1 MVFQAWMSGFE
12 SLFVLRDIIYLFL
25 GMAFG
30 MFFGLV
36 PGLGG
41 TTGLTLL
48 IPLTFGLDTPTAI
61 AFSAGVMGGV
71 PMGSSISAIL
81 INAPGSAPNAATCL
95 DGFPLAQ
102 QGKGGLAIGAAAS
115 ANAVGGIFGT
125 FFLLAII
132 PLARQIVLSFGPP
145 QFFLM
150 CVFGLVIVSLTSGGR
165 LLEGLLVGLFGL
177 MISTI
182 GYDAVTGNIR
192 YAFNI
197 PYLWNGVPL
206 VPALIGL
213 FPVTQM
219 VRLFVS
225 GGAIAETSNK
235 FRMTDTL
242 EGVFATFKHW
252 RVVLSGSLIGTLIGA
267 VPGVGGVVAAF
278 ASYSVV
284 SQMASDKASFGS
296 GNIKG
301 VIAPEA
307 AINAKDCSTLVPT
320 LAFGIP
326 GSAEMAVFLA
336 ILILHGVDP
345 GPLLLIQHQNLIY
358 ELIWALVAA
367 CVFASISGILLAK
380 YLSKITIVK
389 ANILVP
395 LVVGISIL
403 GSWAVNQ
410 TIGNII
416 ITLAFGIIGYIIT
429 VIDYPRLPIVISL
442 ILGGEIERYYD
453 QSIMISGGSLKIFVE
468 NRVSAILLLLLI
480 LAILYLPLTYM
491 LKRLP
496 WIKGRRL
503 LPPYGRPK
511 R

>member
-1 MVFQAWMSGFE
+1 MLSVWMSGFE
-12 SLFVLRDIIYLFL
+12 SLFVLKDLLYLAA
-25 GMAFG
+25 GVGFG

-48 IPLTFGLDTPTAI
+48 IPLTFGLDTATSI
-61 AFSAGVMGGV
+61 ALSAGVMGGV

-95 DGFPLAQ
+95 DGFPMAQ
-102 QGKGGLAIGAAAS
+102 QGRGGVAIGAAAS
-115 ANAVGGIFGT
+115 ANAMGGIIGT

-132 PLARQIVLSFGPP
+132 PIARNIVLSFGPP

-150 CVFGLVIVSLTSGGR
+150 CVFGLVIVSLTSGGK

-177 MISTI
+177 MIATI
-182 GYDAVTGNIR
+182 GYDGVTGDIR
-192 YAFNI
+192 YAFGV
-197 PYLWNGVPL
+197 PYLWNGIPL

-213 FPVTQM
+213 FPITQM
-219 VRLFVS
+219 VRLFVTGGTIADTGEKKFKFVETLS
-225 GGAIAETSNK
+225 GIVES
-235 FRMTDTL
+235 FRQW
-242 EGVFATFKHW
+242 K
-252 RVVLSGSLIGTLIGA
+252 VVLSGSIIGTLIGA
-267 VPGVGGVVAAF
+267 IPGVGGVVAAF
-278 ASYSVV
+278 ASYSIV
-284 SQMASDKASFGS
+284 SQTSKDRDTFGT

-345 GPLLLIQHQNLIY
+345 GPLLLINHENLIY
-358 ELIWALVAA
+358 ELIWALVGA
-367 CVFASISGILLAK
+367 CVFASITGILLAK
-380 YLSKITIVK
+380 YLSKVTIIR

-395 LVVGISIL
+395 LVISISIL

-410 TIGNII
+410 SIGNIAVS
-416 ITLAFGIIGYIIT
+416 LAFAVIGYVIT
-429 VIDYPRLPIVISL
+429 AIDYPRLPLVISL

-453 QSIMISGGSLKIFVE
+453 QSIMISGGTLNIFVQ
-468 NRVSAILLLLLI
+468 NPVSDFLLAVVIMAL
-480 LAILYLPLTYM
+480 LYLPASYL
-491 LKRLP
+491 
-496 WIKGRRL
+496 IRRFL
-503 LPPYGRPK
+503 RRPK
-511 R
+511 TLATHS

>member
-1 MVFQAWMSGFE
+1 MFDAWMSGFA
-12 SLFVLRDIIYLFL
+12 SLFVFKDMIYLVA
-25 GMAFG
+25 GVAFG

-48 IPLTFGLDTPTAI
+48 IPLTFGLDTTTAI
-61 AFSAGVMGGV
+61 ALSAGVMGGV

-95 DGFPLAQ
+95 DGFPMAQ
-102 QGKGGLAIGAAAS
+102 KGQGGAAIGAAAS
-115 ANAVGGIFGT
+115 ANSFGGIIGT

-132 PLARQIVLSFGPP
+132 PIARNIVLSFGPP

-150 CVFGLVIVSLTSGGR
+150 CVFGLIIVSLTSGGK

-177 MISTI
+177 MIATI
-182 GYDAVTGNIR
+182 GYDGVTGDIR
-192 YAFNI
+192 YAFNV
-197 PYLWNGVPL
+197 PYLWNGIPL

-213 FPVTQM
+213 FPLTQM
-219 VRLFVS
+219 IRLFVT
-225 GGAIAETSNK
+225 GGTIAKTSS
-235 FRMTDTL
+235 
-242 EGVFATFKHW
+242 TFKLSDTFTGVVATIRNW
-252 RVVLSGSLIGTLIGA
+252 RVVIGGSLVGTLIGA

-278 ASYSVV
+278 ASYSIV
-284 SQMASDKASFGS
+284 SQTASDRDSFGH

-345 GPLLLIQHQNLIY
+345 GPLLLINHQNLIY
-358 ELIWALVAA
+358 ELIFALVGA
-367 CVFASISGILLAK
+367 CVFASIAGIFLAK
-380 YLSKITIVK
+380 YLSKVTVIR

-395 LVVGISIL
+395 LVVSISIL

-410 TIGNII
+410 TIGNIVI
-416 ITLAFGIIGYIIT
+416 SFVFAIIGYVIT
-429 VIDYPRLPIVISL
+429 AIDYPRLPLVISL

-453 QSIMISGGSLKIFVE
+453 QSIMISGGSAKIFVADP
-468 NRVSAILLLLLI
+468 VSIFLVVVVA
-480 LAILYLPLTYM
+480 LAILYLPASYVIKRY
-491 LKRLP
+491 LKTRAS
-496 WIKGRRL
+496 RRL
-503 LPPYGRPK
+503 STS
-511 R
+511 

>member
-1 MVFQAWMSGFE
+1 MLSVWMSGFE
-12 SLFVLRDIIYLFL
+12 SLFVLKDILYLIA
-25 GMAFG
+25 GVAFG

-48 IPLTFGLDTPTAI
+48 IPLTFGLDTTTSI
-61 AFSAGVMGGV
+61 ALSAGVMGGV

-102 QGKGGLAIGAAAS
+102 KGKGGFAIGAAAS
-115 ANAVGGIFGT
+115 ANAIGGIFGT

-132 PLARQIVLSFGPP
+132 PLARNIVLSFGPP

-150 CVFGLVIVSLTSGGR
+150 CVFGLVIVSLTSGGK
-165 LLEGLLVGLFGL
+165 LLEGLMVGMFGL
-177 MISTI
+177 MVSTI
-182 GYDAVTGNIR
+182 GYDAVTGDIR

-197 PYLWNGVPL
+197 PYLWNGIPL

-213 FPVTQM
+213 FPITQM
-219 VRLFVS
+219 IRLFV
-225 GGAIAETSNK
+225 GGGTIAETASSFK
-235 FRMTDTL
+235 MRETFG
-242 EGVFATFKHW
+242 GVFASFRHW
-252 RVVLSGSLIGTLIGA
+252 KVVLSGSLIGTLIGSI
-267 VPGVGGVVAAF
+267 PGVGGVVAAF
-278 ASYSVV
+278 ASYSII
-284 SQMASDKASFGS
+284 SQFSNDRETFGH

-336 ILILHGVDP
+336 ILVLHGIDP
-345 GPLLLIQHQNLIY
+345 GPLLMIDHENLVY

-367 CVFASISGILLAK
+367 CVFASIAGIFLAK
-380 YLSKITIVK
+380 HLSKVTVVRS
-389 ANILVP
+389 NVLVP
-395 LVVGISIL
+395 LVITISIL

-416 ITLAFGIIGYIIT
+416 VTFVFAIIGYIIT
-429 VIDYPRLPIVISL
+429 AIDYPRLPIVISL

-453 QSIMISGGSLKIFVE
+453 QSIMISGGTPKIFLQDP
-468 NRVSAILLLLLI
+468 VSLGLLTVIL
-480 LAILYLPLTYM
+480 LAILYLPARFA
-491 LKRLP
+491 LKRFTTRSKISSGP
-496 WIKGRRL
+496 TTHASR
-503 LPPYGRPK
+503 
-511 R
+511 

>member
-1 MVFQAWMSGFE
+1 MFSVWMSGFE
-12 SLFVLRDIIYLFL
+12 SLFVLQDILYLL
-25 GMAFG
+25 AGVAFG

-48 IPLTFGLDTPTAI
+48 IPLTFGLDTATSI
-61 AFSAGVMGGV
+61 ALSAGVMGGV

-95 DGFPLAQ
+95 DGFPLSQ
-102 QGKGGLAIGAAAS
+102 KGQGGLAIGAAAS
-115 ANAVGGIFGT
+115 ANAMGGIIGT

-132 PLARQIVLSFGPP
+132 PIARDIVLSFGPP

-150 CVFGLVIVSLTSGGR
+150 CVFGLVIVSLTSSGK
-165 LLEGLLVGLFGL
+165 LLEGLLVGMFGL

-182 GYDAVTGNIR
+182 GYDAVTGDIR
-192 YAFNI
+192 YAFNV
-197 PYLWNGVPL
+197 PYLWNGIPL

-213 FPVTQM
+213 FPITQM
-219 VRLFVS
+219 IRLFVT
-225 GGAIAETSNK
+225 GGTIAEAAT
-235 FRMTDTL
+235 
-242 EGVFATFKHW
+242 TFKLFDTFAGVMATIKNW
-252 RVVLSGSLIGTLIGA
+252 KVVLSGSLIGTVIGA
-267 VPGVGGVVAAF
+267 IPGVGGVVAAF
-278 ASYSVV
+278 ASYSIV
-284 SQMASDKASFGS
+284 SQTASDRESFGH
-296 GNIKG
+296 GNVKG

-345 GPLLLIQHQNLIY
+345 GPLLMINHENLIY

-367 CVFASISGILLAK
+367 CVFASIIGIFLAK
-380 YLSKITIVK
+380 YLSKVTVIR

-395 LVVGISIL
+395 LVISISIL

-410 TIGNII
+410 SIGNIVV
-416 ITLAFGIIGYIIT
+416 TFVFAAIGYVIT
-429 VIDYPRLPIVISL
+429 AIDYPRLPIVISL

-453 QSIMISGGSLKIFVE
+453 QSIMISGGTPKIFAQDP
-468 NRVSAILLLLLI
+468 VSIFLLTMI
-480 LAILYLPLTYM
+480 VLAILYLPARFV
-491 LKRLP
+491 LKWLL
-496 WIKGRRL
+496 GRSKTSTDTARQA
-503 LPPYGRPK
+503 P
-511 R
+511 

>member
-1 MVFQAWMSGFE
+1 MIFHVWLSGLQ
-12 SLFVLRDIIYLFL
+12 SIFVIKDLAYLFL
-25 GMAFG
+25 GVAFG
-30 MFFGLV
+30 MLFGLV

-41 TTGLTLL
+41 TTGLTLV
-48 IPLTFGLDTPTAI
+48 IPLTFGLEASTAI
-61 AFSAGVMGGV
+61 AFAAGVMGAV
-71 PMGSSISAIL
+71 PMGASISAIL

-115 ANAVGGIFGT
+115 ANALGGIFGT

-132 PLARQIVLSFGPP
+132 PVAQEIVLSFGPP

-150 CVFGLVIVSLTSGGR
+150 CVFGLVVVSLTSGGR
-165 LLEGLLVGLFGL
+165 LLEGLMVGMFGL

-182 GYDAVTGNIR
+182 GYDSVTGDIR
-192 YAFNI
+192 YAFGV
-197 PYLWNGVPL
+197 PYLWNGIPL

-213 FPVTQM
+213 FPITQM

-225 GGAIAETSNK
+225 GKSIAETSNS
-235 FRMTDTL
+235 FRMAETF
-242 EGVFATFKHW
+242 EGVRATFRNW
-252 RVVLSGSLIGTLIGA
+252 RVVLSGSLVGTVIGA
-267 VPGVGGVVAAF
+267 IPGVGGVVAAF
-278 ASYSVV
+278 ASYTLV
-284 SQMASDKASFGS
+284 SQSSADRESFGK

-345 GPLLLIQHQNLIY
+345 GPLLLIQHQDLIY
-358 ELIWALVAA
+358 ELVWALVAA
-367 CVFASISGILLAK
+367 CIFASIAGIFLAK
-380 YLSKITIVK
+380 SLSRITVLR
-389 ANILVP
+389 ANVLVP

-410 TIGNII
+410 TIGNIVV
-416 ITLAFGIIGYIIT
+416 TLVFAVIGYVLTI
-429 VIDYPRLPIVISL
+429 IDYPRLPLVISL
-442 ILGGEIERYYD
+442 ILGAEIERYYD
-453 QSIMISGGSLKIFVE
+453 QSVMISNGTLDVFRHDPVSLF
-468 NRVSAILLLLLI
+468 LLAVVA
-480 LAILYLPLTYM
+480 LAILYLPGAFLA
-491 LKRLP
+491 
-496 WIKGRRL
+496 RRL
-503 LPPYGRPK
+503 WRRPGVD
-511 R
+511 RPIRRT

>member
-1 MVFQAWMSGFE
+1 MLNVWLSGFE
-12 SLFVLRDIIYLFL
+12 SLFVLKDILYLIA
-25 GMAFG
+25 GVGFG

-48 IPLTFGLDTPTAI
+48 IPLTFGLDTATSI
-61 AFSAGVMGGV
+61 ALSAGVMGGV

-102 QGKGGLAIGAAAS
+102 AGRGGLAIGAAAS
-115 ANAVGGIFGT
+115 ANAMGGIIGT

-132 PLARQIVLSFGPP
+132 PIAREIVLSFGPP

-150 CVFGLVIVSLTSGGR
+150 CVFGLVIVSLTSSGK
-165 LLEGLLVGLFGL
+165 LLEGMLVGLFGL

-182 GYDAVTGNIR
+182 GYDAVTGDIR
-192 YAFNI
+192 YAFDI
-197 PYLWNGVPL
+197 PYLWNGIPL

-213 FPVTQM
+213 FPITQM
-219 VRLFVS
+219 IRLFVT
-225 GGAIAETSNK
+225 GGTIAETASK
-235 FRMTDTL
+235 FRLSETFS
-242 EGVFATFKHW
+242 GVLQSFKHW
-252 RVVLSGSLIGTLIGA
+252 KVVLSGSLIGTVIGA
-267 VPGVGGVVAAF
+267 IPGVGGVVAAF
-278 ASYSVV
+278 ASYSII
-284 SQMASDKASFGS
+284 SQTASDRDSFGH

-345 GPLLLIQHQNLIY
+345 GPLLMINHEDLIY

-367 CVFASISGILLAK
+367 CIFASIAGIFLAK
-380 YLSKITIVK
+380 FLAKVTIIR

-395 LVVGISIL
+395 LVISISIL

-410 TIGNII
+410 SIGNIVVSF
-416 ITLAFGIIGYIIT
+416 AFAIIGYVIT
-429 VIDYPRLPIVISL
+429 AIDYPRLPIVISL

-453 QSIMISGGSLKIFVE
+453 QSIMISGGSAKIFVGDP
-468 NRVSAILLLLLI
+468 VSIFLLAVVV
-480 LAILYLPLTYM
+480 LAILYLPANFVV
-491 LKRLP
+491 KRIYRRAKNPNLP
-496 WIKGRRL
+496 ASSTL
-503 LPPYGRPK
+503 
-511 R
+511 

>member
-1 MVFQAWMSGFE
+1 MLSVWASGFE
-12 SLFVLRDIIYLFL
+12 SLFVLKDMLYLVA
-25 GMAFG
+25 GVGFG
-30 MFFGLV
+30 MFFGLI

-48 IPLTFGLDTPTAI
+48 IPLTFGLDTATSI
-61 AFSAGVMGGV
+61 ALSAGVMGGV
-71 PMGSSISAIL
+71 PMGASISAIL

-115 ANAVGGIFGT
+115 ANSLGGIIGT

-132 PLARQIVLSFGPP
+132 PIARQIVLSFGPP

-165 LLEGLLVGLFGL
+165 LLQGLLVGFFGL

-182 GYDAVTGNIR
+182 GYDAVTGDIR
-192 YAFNI
+192 YAFGV
-197 PYLWNGVPL
+197 PYMWNGIPL

-213 FPVTQM
+213 FPLTQM
-219 VRLFVS
+219 IELFVT
-225 GGAIAETSNK
+225 GGTIAQAATK
-235 FRMTDTL
+235 FKLSDSFK
-242 EGVFATFKHW
+242 GVMESFIHW
-252 RVVLSGSLIGTLIGA
+252 KVVLSGSLVGTVIGA
-267 VPGVGGVVAAF
+267 IPGVGGVVAAF
-278 ASYSVV
+278 ASYSIV
-284 SQMASDKASFGS
+284 SQSASDRETFGH

-345 GPLLLIQHQNLIY
+345 GPLLLIQHENLIY

-367 CVFASISGILLAK
+367 CVIASITGILLAK
-380 YLSKITIVK
+380 FLARITVIR

-395 LVVGISIL
+395 FVITISIL

-416 ITLAFGIIGYIIT
+416 VSLVFAVIGYVITL
-429 VIDYPRLPIVISL
+429 IDYPRLPIVISL
-442 ILGGEIERYYD
+442 ILGNEIERYYD
-453 QSIMISGGSLKIFVE
+453 QSIMISGGTPRIFIQDPI
-468 NRVSAILLLLLI
+468 SIFLLTVVVV
-480 LAILYLPLTYM
+480 AALYLPVSYSF
-491 LKRLP
+491 KRLF
-496 WIKGRRL
+496 K
-503 LPPYGRPK
+503 RPAAAV
-511 R
+511 

>member
-1 MVFQAWMSGFE
+1 MILQAWMSGFAD
-12 SLFVLRDIIYLFL
+12 LFVWHDMIYLFL

-41 TTGLTLL
+41 TTGLTLV
-48 IPLTFGLDTPTAI
+48 IPLTFGLDTPTSI
-61 AFSAGVMGGV
+61 AFAAGVMGGV

-102 QGKGGLAIGAAAS
+102 QGRGGYAIGAAAS
-115 ANAVGGIFGT
+115 ANSLGGIFGT
-125 FFLLAII
+125 VFLLAII
-132 PLARQIVLSFGPP
+132 PLARMIVLSFGPP

-150 CVFGLVIVSLTSGGR
+150 CIIGLVIVSLTSGGR
-165 LLEGLLVGLFGL
+165 LVEGLLIGLFGL
-177 MISTI
+177 MVSTI
-182 GYDAVTGNIR
+182 GYDAVTGDIR
-192 YAFNI
+192 YAFNV
-197 PYLWNGVPL
+197 PYLWNGIPL

-225 GGAIAETSNK
+225 GGSIAETQNK
-235 FRMTDTL
+235 FRMSETI
-242 EGVFATFKHW
+242 EGVLSSFRHW
-252 RVVLSGSLIGTLIGA
+252 KVVLSGSLVGTVVGS

-278 ASYSVV
+278 ASYSIV
-284 SQMASDKASFGS
+284 SQTSGDKESFGK

-358 ELIWALVAA
+358 ELVWALVCA
-367 CVFASISGILLAK
+367 CVFASVSGILLAK
-380 YLSKITIVK
+380 FLARVTVLR

-395 LVVGISIL
+395 LVIAISFI

-410 TIGNII
+410 SIGNVIV
-416 ITLAFGIIGYIIT
+416 TFVFGVIGYLIS
-429 VIDYPRLPIVISL
+429 VVDYPRLPIVISL

-453 QSIMISGGSLKIFVE
+453 QSIMISGGNLGIFVHST
-468 NRVSAILLLLLI
+468 VSLILLGLLA
-480 LAILYLPLTYM
+480 LAIFYLPAAWLY
-491 LKRLP
+491 
-496 WIKGRRL
+496 RRL
-503 LPPYGRPK
+503 FGKNPMAIASPRA
-511 R
+511 

>member
-1 MVFQAWMSGFE
+1 MFSVWMSGFE
-12 SLFVLRDIIYLFL
+12 SLFVLKDILYLIA
-25 GMAFG
+25 GVGFG

-48 IPLTFGLDTPTAI
+48 IPLTFGLDTATSI
-61 AFSAGVMGGV
+61 ALSAGVMGGV

-102 QGKGGLAIGAAAS
+102 QGRGGLAIGAAAS
-115 ANAVGGIFGT
+115 ANAMGGIIGT
-125 FFLLAII
+125 FVLLAII
-132 PLARQIVLSFGPP
+132 PIARDIVLSFGPP

-150 CVFGLVIVSLTSGGR
+150 CVFGLVIVSLTSGGK

-182 GYDAVTGNIR
+182 GYDAVTGDIR
-192 YAFNI
+192 YAFNV
-197 PYLWNGVPL
+197 PYLWNGIPL

-213 FPVTQM
+213 FPITQM
-219 VRLFVS
+219 VRLFVT
-225 GGAIAETSNK
+225 GGTIAKTAAKFKLSET
-235 FRMTDTL
+235 FD
-242 EGVFATFKHW
+242 GVLATIRNWK
-252 RVVLSGSLIGTLIGA
+252 VVLSGSLIGTIIGA
-267 VPGVGGVVAAF
+267 IPGVGGVVAAF
-278 ASYSVV
+278 ASYSIV
-284 SQMASDKASFGS
+284 SQTASDRDSFGK
-296 GNIKG
+296 GNVKG

-307 AINAKDCSTLVPT
+307 AINAKDCSTLIPT

-345 GPLLLIQHQNLIY
+345 GPLLMIQHENLIY

-367 CVFASISGILLAK
+367 CVFASIAGIFLAK
-380 YLSKITIVK
+380 YLSKVTVIR

-395 LVVGISIL
+395 LVISISIL

-410 TIGNII
+410 TIGNIVVS
-416 ITLAFGIIGYIIT
+416 LVFAVIGYVIT
-429 VIDYPRLPIVISL
+429 AIDYPRLPIVISL

-453 QSIMISGGSLKIFVE
+453 QSIMISGGSPRIFVADP
-468 NRVSAILLLLLI
+468 VSIFLLTVVV
-480 LAILYLPLTYM
+480 LAILYLPISFVVKRF
-491 LKRLP
+491 LKRSKAP
-496 WIKGRRL
+496 AVTPG
-503 LPPYGRPK
+503 
-511 R
+511 

>member
-1 MVFQAWMSGFE
+1 MLNVWLSGFE
-12 SLFVLRDIIYLFL
+12 SLFVLKDILYLIA
-25 GMAFG
+25 GVGFG

-48 IPLTFGLDTPTAI
+48 IPLTFGLDTATSI
-61 AFSAGVMGGV
+61 ALSAGVMGGV

-102 QGKGGLAIGAAAS
+102 AGRGGLAIGAAAS
-115 ANAVGGIFGT
+115 ANALGGIIGT

-132 PLARQIVLSFGPP
+132 PIAREIVLSFGPP

-150 CVFGLVIVSLTSGGR
+150 CVFGLVIVSLTSSGK
-165 LLEGLLVGLFGL
+165 LLEGMLVGLFGL

-182 GYDAVTGNIR
+182 GYDAVTGDIR
-192 YAFNI
+192 YAFNVH
-197 PYLWNGVPL
+197 YLWNGIPL

-213 FPVTQM
+213 FPITQM
-219 VRLFVS
+219 VRLFVT
-225 GGAIAETSNK
+225 GGTIAETASK
-235 FRMTDTL
+235 FKLSETFA
-242 EGVFATFKHW
+242 GVWQSFKHW
-252 RVVLSGSLIGTLIGA
+252 KVVIGGSLIGTVIGA
-267 VPGVGGVVAAF
+267 IPGVGGVVAAF
-278 ASYSVV
+278 ASYSII
-284 SQMASDKASFGS
+284 SQTASDRDTFGT

-345 GPLLLIQHQNLIY
+345 GPLLMINHEDLIY

-367 CVFASISGILLAK
+367 CIFASISGIFLAK
-380 YLSKITIVK
+380 FLAKVTVIR

-395 LVVGISIL
+395 LVISISIL

-410 TIGNII
+410 SIGNIVVSFVF
-416 ITLAFGIIGYIIT
+416 AIIGYVIT
-429 VIDYPRLPIVISL
+429 AIDYPRLPIVISL

-453 QSIMISGGSLKIFVE
+453 QSIMISGGSAKIFVGDP
-468 NRVSAILLLLLI
+468 VSIFLLTMVV
-480 LAILYLPLTYM
+480 LAILYLPANYLVRRLYRR
-491 LKRLP
+491 LKRPNLP
-496 WIKGRRL
+496 ASSAL
-503 LPPYGRPK
+503 
-511 R
+511 

>member
-1 MVFQAWMSGFE
+1 MLNVWLSGFE
-12 SLFVLRDIIYLFL
+12 SLFVFKDMLYLVL
-25 GMAFG
+25 GVAFG

-48 IPLTFGLDTPTAI
+48 IPLTFGLDTTTSI
-61 AFSAGVMGGV
+61 ALSAGVMGGV

-115 ANAVGGIFGT
+115 ANAIGGIFGT

-132 PLARQIVLSFGPP
+132 PLARNIVLSFGPP

-150 CVFGLVIVSLTSGGR
+150 CIFGLVIVSLTSSGR
-165 LLEGLLVGLFGL
+165 LLEGLLVAVFGL

-182 GYDAVTGNIR
+182 GYDAVTGDIR
-192 YAFNI
+192 YAFGI
-197 PYLWNGVPL
+197 TYLWNGIPL

-213 FPVTQM
+213 FPLTQM
-219 VRLFVS
+219 IRLFVA
-225 GGAIAETSNK
+225 GGAIAKTPNSFKMSETFAGIFAS
-235 FRMTDTL
+235 FR
-242 EGVFATFKHW
+242 HW
-252 RVVLSGSLIGTLIGA
+252 KVVLSGSFIGTVIGSI
-267 VPGVGGVVAAF
+267 PGVGGVVAAF

-284 SQMASDKASFGS
+284 SQAASDRETFGQ

-336 ILILHGVDP
+336 ILILHGIDP
-345 GPLLLIQHQNLIY
+345 GPLLMINHERLIY

-367 CVFASISGILLAK
+367 CGFASIAGILLAK
-380 YLSKITIVK
+380 HLSRVTVIR

-395 LVVGISIL
+395 LVITISVL

-410 TIGNII
+410 DIGNIAVSF
-416 ITLAFGIIGYIIT
+416 AFAIIGYVIT
-429 VIDYPRLPIVISL
+429 AIDYPRLPIVISL
-442 ILGGEIERYYD
+442 ILGAEIERYYD
-453 QSIMISGGSLKIFVE
+453 QSIMISGGSPRIFLQ
-468 NRVSAILLLLLI
+468 SPISIGLLAVVLI
-480 LAILYLPLTYM
+480 AVLYLPGRYAL
-491 LKRLP
+491 LR
-496 WIKGRRL
+496 IKARAKAA
-503 LPPYGRPK
+503 PPGAKHHPTS
-511 R
+511 

>member
-1 MVFQAWMSGFE
+1 MFSVWMSGFE
-12 SLFVLRDIIYLFL
+12 SLFVLKDILYLIA
-25 GMAFG
+25 GVGFG

-48 IPLTFGLDTPTAI
+48 IPLTFGLDTATSI
-61 AFSAGVMGGV
+61 ALSAGVMGGV

-102 QGKGGLAIGAAAS
+102 QGRGGLAIGAAAS
-115 ANAVGGIFGT
+115 ANAMGGIIGT
-125 FFLLAII
+125 FVLLAII
-132 PLARQIVLSFGPP
+132 PIARDIVLSFGPP

-150 CVFGLVIVSLTSGGR
+150 CVFGLVIVSLTSGGK

-182 GYDAVTGNIR
+182 GYDAVTGDIR
-192 YAFNI
+192 YAFNV
-197 PYLWNGVPL
+197 PYLWNGIPL

-213 FPVTQM
+213 FPLTQM
-219 VRLFVS
+219 VRLFVT
-225 GGAIAETSNK
+225 GGTISQTAAKFKLSET
-235 FRMTDTL
+235 FD
-242 EGVFATFKHW
+242 GVLASIRNWK
-252 RVVLSGSLIGTLIGA
+252 VVLSGSLIGTIIGA
-267 VPGVGGVVAAF
+267 IPGVGGVVAAF
-278 ASYSVV
+278 ASYSIV
-284 SQMASDKASFGS
+284 SQTASDRDSFGK

-307 AINAKDCSTLVPT
+307 AINAKDCSTLIPT

-345 GPLLLIQHQNLIY
+345 GPLLMIQHQNLIY

-367 CVFASISGILLAK
+367 CVFASIAGIFLAK
-380 YLSKITIVK
+380 YLSKVTVIR

-395 LVVGISIL
+395 LVISISIL

-410 TIGNII
+410 TIGNIVVS
-416 ITLAFGIIGYIIT
+416 LVFAVIGYVIT
-429 VIDYPRLPIVISL
+429 AIDYPRLPIVISL

-453 QSIMISGGSLKIFVE
+453 QSIMISGGSPRIFVGDP
-468 NRVSAILLLLLI
+468 VSIFLLSVVV
-480 LAILYLPLTYM
+480 LAILYLPISFVVKRF
-491 LKRLP
+491 LKRSKVP
-496 WIKGRRL
+496 AITPG
-503 LPPYGRPK
+503 
-511 R
+511 

>member
-1 MVFQAWMSGFE
+1 MLHVWLSGFE
-12 SLFVLRDIIYLFL
+12 SLFVLKDILYLIA
-25 GMAFG
+25 GVGFG

-48 IPLTFGLDTPTAI
+48 IPLTFGLDTTTAI
-61 AFSAGVMGGV
+61 ALSAGVMGGV

-102 QGKGGLAIGAAAS
+102 QGRGGLAIGAAAS
-115 ANAVGGIFGT
+115 ANAMGGIIGT

-132 PLARQIVLSFGPP
+132 PLAREIVLSFGPP

-150 CVFGLVIVSLTSGGR
+150 CVFGLVIVSLTSSGK
-165 LLEGLLVGLFGL
+165 LLEGLLVGVFGL

-182 GYDAVTGNIR
+182 GYDEVTGDIR
-192 YAFNI
+192 YAFGV

-213 FPVTQM
+213 FPLTQM
-219 VRLFVS
+219 IRLFVT
-225 GGAIAETSNK
+225 GGAISETANK
-235 FRMTDTL
+235 FKFSET
-242 EGVFATFKHW
+242 FAGIIESFRHW
-252 RVVLSGSLIGTLIGA
+252 KVVLSGSLTGTLIGA
-267 VPGVGGVVAAF
+267 IPGVGGVVAAF
-278 ASYSVV
+278 ASYSIV
-284 SQMASDKASFGS
+284 SQTASDRDSFGH

-307 AINAKDCSTLVPT
+307 AINAKDCSTLIPT

-345 GPLLLIQHQNLIY
+345 GPLLMINHQNLIY

-367 CVFASISGILLAK
+367 CVFASITGILLAK
-380 YLSKITIVK
+380 YLSKVTIIR

-395 LVVGISIL
+395 LVISISVL

-410 TIGNII
+410 SIGNIVVSF
-416 ITLAFGIIGYIIT
+416 AFAIIGYVIT
-429 VIDYPRLPIVISL
+429 AIDYPRLPIVISL

-453 QSIMISGGSLKIFVE
+453 QSIMISGGSPKIFVGSP
-468 NRVSAILLLLLI
+468 VSILLFAAVM
-480 LAILYLPLTYM
+480 LAILYLPASFL
-491 LKRLP
+491 LK
-496 WIKGRRL
+496 KFYRRASRAPSIV
-503 LPPYGRPK
+503 PPAS
-511 R
+511 

>member
-1 MVFQAWMSGFE
+1 MIFQAWMSGFA
-12 SLFVLRDIIYLFL
+12 SLFVFQDIMYLFL

-41 TTGLTLL
+41 TTGLTLV
-48 IPLTFGLDTPTAI
+48 IPLTFGMDTSTAI

-102 QGKGGLAIGAAAS
+102 QGRGGFAIGAAAS
-115 ANAVGGIFGT
+115 SNSLGGIFGT
-125 FFLLAII
+125 VFLLAII
-132 PLARQIVLSFGPP
+132 PLARLIVLSFGPP

-150 CVFGLVIVSLTSGGR
+150 CIIGLVIVSLTSGGR
-165 LLEGLLVGLFGL
+165 LIEGLMIGFFGL
-177 MISTI
+177 MVSTV
-182 GYDAVTGNIR
+182 GYDAVTGDIR
-192 YAFNI
+192 YAFHI

-213 FPVTQM
+213 FPITQM
-219 VRLFVS
+219 IRLFVN
-225 GGAIAETSNK
+225 GGSIAETQNR
-235 FRMTDTL
+235 FRMAETL
-242 EGVFATFKHW
+242 EGVFSSFKHW
-252 RVVLSGSLIGTLIGA
+252 KVVLSGSLVGTIVGS

-278 ASYSVV
+278 ASYSIV
-284 SQMASDKASFGS
+284 SQTAKDKATFGK

-345 GPLLLIQHQNLIY
+345 GPLLLIQHQNLLY
-358 ELIWALVAA
+358 ELVWALVGA

-380 YLSKITIVK
+380 FLARVTIIR
-389 ANILVP
+389 ANVLVP
-395 LVVGISIL
+395 LVISISII

-410 TIGNII
+410 TIGNIV
-416 ITLAFGIIGYIIT
+416 ITLIFAAIGYLISI
-429 VIDYPRLPIVISL
+429 IDYPRLPIVISL

-453 QSIMISGGSLKIFVE
+453 QSVMISGGNLGIFVHSS
-468 NRVSAILLLLLI
+468 VSLILLAVLIAAILF
-480 LAILYLPLTYM
+480 LPVS
-491 LKRLP
+491 
-496 WIKGRRL
+496 WIIRR
-503 LPPYGRPK
+503 YRN
-511 R
+511 RSSMTIASSRS

>member
-1 MVFQAWMSGFE
+1 MAGFE
-12 SLFVLRDIIYLFL
+12 SLFAVKEVVYLFL
-25 GMAFG
+25 GMVFG

-48 IPLTFGLDTPTAI
+48 IPLTFGLDTATAI

-81 INAPGSAPNAATCL
+81 INAPGSAPNAATCI

-115 ANAVGGIFGT
+115 ANAIGGIFGT
-125 FFLLAII
+125 LFLLVII
-132 PLARQIVLSFGPP
+132 PIARVIVLSFGPP

-150 CVFGLVIVSLTSGGR
+150 CVFGLIIVSLTSGGR
-165 LLEGLLVGLFGL
+165 LLEGLIVGLFGL

-182 GYDAVTGNIR
+182 GYDAVTGDIR
-192 YAFNI
+192 YAFGV

-225 GGAIAETSNK
+225 GGTIAETANK
-235 FRMTDTL
+235 FRMSDTL
-242 EGVFATFKHW
+242 EGVFASFRHW
-252 RVVLSGSLIGTLIGA
+252 RVVLSGSLIGTVIGA

-278 ASYSVV
+278 ASYSII
-284 SQMASDKASFGS
+284 SQTASDKETFGS

-326 GSAEMAVFLA
+326 GSAEMAIFLA

-345 GPLLLIQHQNLIY
+345 GPLMLIRHQNLIY
-358 ELIWALVAA
+358 ELIWSLVAA

-380 YLSKITIVK
+380 YLAKITIIR
-389 ANILVP
+389 ANVLVP
-395 LVVGISIL
+395 LVIGISIL

-410 TIGNII
+410 SIGNII
-416 ITLAFGIIGYIIT
+416 VTLAFGIIGYIIT
-429 VIDYPRLPIVISL
+429 VIDYPRLPIVIAL
-442 ILGGEIERYYD
+442 ILGAEIERYYD
-453 QSIMISGGSLKIFVE
+453 QSIMISGGTLRIFAKGP
-468 NRVSAILLLLLI
+468 VSGILLALV
-480 LAILYLPLTYM
+480 AVGILYLPVAFIV
-491 LKRLP
+491 KRLWHRP
-496 WIKGRRL
+496 S
-503 LPPYGRPK
+503 LP
-511 R
+511 

>member
-1 MVFQAWMSGFE
+1 MLNVWMSGFE
-12 SLFVLRDIIYLFL
+12 SLFVLKDIVYLIA
-25 GMAFG
+25 GVGFG

-48 IPLTFGLDTPTAI
+48 IPLTFGLDTATSI
-61 AFSAGVMGGV
+61 ALSAGVMGGV

-102 QGKGGLAIGAAAS
+102 QGRGGLAIGAAAS
-115 ANAVGGIFGT
+115 ANAMGGIIGT

-132 PLARQIVLSFGPP
+132 PIARDIVLSFGPP

-150 CVFGLVIVSLTSGGR
+150 CVFGLVIVSLTSSGK

-177 MISTI
+177 MVSTI
-182 GYDAVTGNIR
+182 GYDAVTGDIR
-192 YAFNI
+192 YAFNV
-197 PYLWNGVPL
+197 PYLWNGIPL

-213 FPVTQM
+213 FPITQM
-219 VRLFVS
+219 IRLFVA
-225 GGAIAETSNK
+225 GGTIAQSAAKFKLSET
-235 FRMTDTL
+235 FD
-242 EGVFATFKHW
+242 GVLASIRNWK
-252 RVVLSGSLIGTLIGA
+252 VVLSGSLIGTVIGA
-267 VPGVGGVVAAF
+267 IPGVGGVVAAF
-278 ASYSVV
+278 ASYSIV
-284 SQMASDKASFGS
+284 SQTSGDRESFGH

-307 AINAKDCSTLVPT
+307 AINAKDCSTLIPT

-345 GPLLLIQHQNLIY
+345 GPLLMIQHENLIY

-367 CVFASISGILLAK
+367 CVFASIAGIFLAK
-380 YLSKITIVK
+380 FLSKVTVIR
-389 ANILVP
+389 ASILVP
-395 LVVGISIL
+395 LVISISIL

-410 TIGNII
+410 TIGNIVVS
-416 ITLAFGIIGYIIT
+416 LVFAVIGYVIT
-429 VIDYPRLPIVISL
+429 AIDYPRLPIVISL

-453 QSIMISGGSLKIFVE
+453 QSIMISGGSPRIFVQDP
-468 NRVSAILLLLLI
+468 VSIFLVTVVV
-480 LAILYLPLTYM
+480 LAILYLPASYVIKRY
-491 LKRLP
+491 LKTRARLKQ
-496 WIKGRRL
+496 IA
-503 LPPYGRPK
+503 
-511 R
+511 

>member
-1 MVFQAWMSGFE
+1 MLQIWMSGFE
-12 SLFVLRDIIYLFL
+12 SLFVLKDMLYLIA
-25 GMAFG
+25 GVAFG

-48 IPLTFGLDTPTAI
+48 IPLTFGLDTTTSI
-61 AFSAGVMGGV
+61 ALSAGVMGGV

-102 QGKGGLAIGAAAS
+102 AGKGGLAIGAAAS
-115 ANAVGGIFGT
+115 ANALGGIIGT

-132 PLARQIVLSFGPP
+132 PLARDIVLSFGPP

-150 CVFGLVIVSLTSGGR
+150 CIFGLVIVSLTSGGK
-165 LLEGLLVGLFGL
+165 LLQGLLVGLFGL

-182 GYDAVTGNIR
+182 GYDAVTGEIR
-192 YAFNI
+192 YSFGV

-213 FPVTQM
+213 FPITQM

-225 GGAIAETSNK
+225 GGAISEFSGKFTLGET
-235 FRMTDTL
+235 FR
-242 EGVFATFKHW
+242 GVGESFRHW
-252 RVVLSGSLIGTLIGA
+252 RVVLSGSLVGTVIGA
-267 VPGVGGVVAAF
+267 IPGVGGVVAAF
-278 ASYSVV
+278 ASYSIV
-284 SQMASDKASFGS
+284 SQSAQDRDTFGH

-336 ILILHGVDP
+336 ILILHGIDP
-345 GPLLLIQHQNLIY
+345 GPLLMINHENLIY

-367 CVFASISGILLAK
+367 CVIASIAGIFLAK
-380 YLSKITIVK
+380 FLSKVTIIR

-395 LVVGISIL
+395 LVISISIL

-410 TIGNII
+410 TIGNIV
-416 ITLAFGIIGYIIT
+416 ITLAFAVIGTTIT
-429 VIDYPRLPIVISL
+429 AIGYPRLPIVISL

-453 QSIMISGGSLKIFVE
+453 QSMMISGGHANIFIGDP
-468 NRVSAILLLLLI
+468 VSIFLLTVV
-480 LAILYLPLTYM
+480 ACAMLYLPTVWVIH
-491 LKRLP
+491 RLRGKNTEN
-496 WIKGRRL
+496 ITSHV
-503 LPPYGRPK
+503 
-511 R
+511 

>member
-1 MVFQAWMSGFE
+1 MIFQVWMSGFE
-12 SLFVLRDIIYLFL
+12 SLFVFKDLIYLFL
-25 GMAFG
+25 GMTFG

-48 IPLTFGLDTPTAI
+48 IPLTFGLDSATSI

-81 INAPGSAPNAATCL
+81 LNAPGSAPNAATCI

-102 QGKGGLAIGAAAS
+102 QGRGGYAIGAAAC
-115 ANAVGGIFGT
+115 ANSLGGIIGT
-125 FFLLAII
+125 FFLIAII
-132 PLARQIVLSFGPP
+132 PVAREVVLAFGPP

-150 CVFGLVIVSLTSGGR
+150 CILGLIIVSLTSGGK
-165 LLEGLLVGLFGL
+165 LLEGLLVGFFGL
-177 MISTI
+177 MISTV
-182 GYDAVTGNIR
+182 GYNAVSGDIR

-206 VPALIGL
+206 IPALIGL

-219 VRLFVS
+219 FRLFVS
-225 GGAIAETSNK
+225 GGTIAQTPNK
-235 FRMTDTL
+235 FSMGETW
-242 EGVFATFKHW
+242 EGVVATFRNW
-252 RVVLSGSLIGTLIGA
+252 RVVLSGSLIGTVIGA
-267 VPGVGGVVAAF
+267 IPGVGGVVAAF
-278 ASYSVV
+278 AAYSVV
-284 SQMASDKASFGS
+284 ANTASDKETFGK

-336 ILILHGVDP
+336 ILILHGVTP
-345 GPLLLIQHQNLIY
+345 GPLLLIEHQDLIY

-367 CVFASISGILLAK
+367 CVFASIAGIFLAK
-380 YLSKITIVK
+380 FLARITVIR

-395 LVVGISIL
+395 IVICISIL

-410 TIGNII
+410 DVGNIV
-416 ITLAFGIIGYIIT
+416 ITFAFAVIGYILT
-429 VIDYPRLPIVISL
+429 VIDYPRLPLVISL

-453 QSIMISGGSLKIFVE
+453 QSVMISNGNLNVFTQSPISVG
-468 NRVSAILLLLLI
+468 LLCI
-480 LAILYLPLTYM
+480 VGAAILYLPVSVLF
-491 LKRLP
+491 KRV
-496 WIKGRRL
+496 RARS
-503 LPPYGRPK
+503 
-511 R
+511 

>member
-1 MVFQAWMSGFE
+1 MFSVWMSGFE
-12 SLFVLRDIIYLFL
+12 SLFVLKDILYLIA
-25 GMAFG
+25 GVGFG

-48 IPLTFGLDTPTAI
+48 IPLTFGLDTATSI
-61 AFSAGVMGGV
+61 ALSAGVMGGV

-102 QGKGGLAIGAAAS
+102 QGRGGLAIGAAAS
-115 ANAVGGIFGT
+115 ANALGGIIGT
-125 FFLLAII
+125 FVLLAII
-132 PLARQIVLSFGPP
+132 PIAREIVLSFGPP

-150 CVFGLVIVSLTSGGR
+150 CVFGLVIVSLTSSGK

-182 GYDAVTGNIR
+182 GYDAVTGDIR
-192 YAFNI
+192 YAFNV
-197 PYLWNGVPL
+197 PYLWNGIPL

-213 FPVTQM
+213 FPITQM
-219 VRLFVS
+219 VRLFVTGGTIAQTAAKFKLSETFS
-225 GGAIAETSNK
+225 GVLA
-235 FRMTDTL
+235 TL
-242 EGVFATFKHW
+242 RNWK
-252 RVVLSGSLIGTLIGA
+252 VVLSGSLIGTVIGA
-267 VPGVGGVVAAF
+267 IPGVGGVVAAF
-278 ASYSVV
+278 ASYSIV
-284 SQMASDKASFGS
+284 SQTASDRDSFGH

-307 AINAKDCSTLVPT
+307 AINAKDCSTLIPT

-336 ILILHGVDP
+336 ILILHGIDP
-345 GPLLLIQHQNLIY
+345 GPLLMIQHENLIY

-367 CVFASISGILLAK
+367 CVFASIAGIFLAK
-380 YLSKITIVK
+380 YLSKVTVIR

-395 LVVGISIL
+395 LVISISIL

-410 TIGNII
+410 TIGNIVVS
-416 ITLAFGIIGYIIT
+416 LVFAVIGYVIT
-429 VIDYPRLPIVISL
+429 AIDYPRLPIVISL

-453 QSIMISGGSLKIFVE
+453 QSIMISGGSPRIFVQDP
-468 NRVSAILLLLLI
+468 VSIFLLTVVV
-480 LAILYLPLTYM
+480 LAILYLPVTFVVKRL
-491 LKRLP
+491 LKRWKNP
-496 WIKGRRL
+496 TVAA
-503 LPPYGRPK
+503 RPTH
-511 R
+511 

>member
-1 MVFQAWMSGFE
+1 MLQVWMNGLE
-12 SLFVLRDIIYLFL
+12 NLFVAKDLIYLFL
-25 GMAFG
+25 GVAFG

-48 IPLTFGLDTPTAI
+48 IPLTFGLDTATSI
-61 AFSAGVMGGV
+61 SFSAGVMGGV

-95 DGFPLAQ
+95 DGFPMAQ
-102 QGKGGLAIGAAAS
+102 QGKGGMAIGAAAS
-115 ANAVGGIFGT
+115 ANSLGGIIGT

-132 PLARQIVLSFGPP
+132 PIARNIVLSFGPP

-177 MISTI
+177 MISTV
-182 GYDAVTGNIR
+182 GYDAVTGDIR
-192 YAFNI
+192 YAFGV
-197 PYLWNGVPL
+197 PYLWNGIPL

-213 FPVTQM
+213 FPITQM
-219 VRLFVS
+219 IRLFVT
-225 GGAIAETSNK
+225 GGTIAETSNT
-235 FRMTDTL
+235 FRMSETM
-242 EGVFATFKHW
+242 EGVWASFKHW
-252 RVVLSGSLIGTLIGA
+252 KVVLTGSLTGTVIGA
-267 VPGVGGVVAAF
+267 IPGVGGVVAAF
-278 ASYSVV
+278 ASYSIV
-284 SQMASDKASFGS
+284 SQSAKDKDTFGK

-345 GPLLLIQHQNLIY
+345 GPLLLIQHQDLIY
-358 ELIWALVAA
+358 ELIWALVGA
-367 CVFASISGILLAK
+367 CVIASISGILLAK
-380 YLSKITIVK
+380 FLAKITVIK
-389 ANILVP
+389 ANVLVP
-395 LVVGISIL
+395 MVIAISIL

-410 TIGNII
+410 TIGNIVV
-416 ITLAFGIIGYIIT
+416 TFFFALLGYIIT
-429 VIDYPRLPIVISL
+429 AIDYPRLPIVISL

-453 QSIMISGGSLKIFVE
+453 QSVMISGGNLNVFLQSKVSIF
-468 NRVSAILLLLLI
+468 LI
-480 LAILYLPLTYM
+480 CVVVAAILYLPMAYLIKK
-491 LKRLP
+491 LRSRGKRAM
-496 WIKGRRL
+496 I
-503 LPPYGRPK
+503 
-511 R
+511 